1 MMHQQKW
8 QQMRRSHEGG
18 FTLVEMLV
26 AITILAILLTVTL
39 LTIPNHDD
47 RYWRDNLD
55 QLVGSLNMAQEES
68 ALSGTPML
76 VQIDAV
82 GWRFVPTTGAPSN
95 APVNAMIS
103 IGGSS
108 SNPAGSPQSVVGTS
122 GLMPDV
128 YRPQAW
134 HKPVVIEPVQLIL
147 GGETITTALQ
157 IPLAQEQRKALL
169 MRTSNGSFSW
179 VNGVAP

>member
-1 MMHQQKW
+1 MHQQKW
-8 QQMRRSHEGG
+8 QQMRRSHEAG

-26 AITILAILLTVTL
+26 AITILAILLAVATL
-39 LTIPNHDD
+39 AIPNHDE
-47 RYWRDNLD
+47 RYWKDNLD

-76 VQIDAV
+76 VQIDAL
-82 GWRFVPTTGAPSN
+82 GWRFVPATGAGSN
-95 APVNAMIS
+95 TPANTMIT
-103 IGGSS
+103 IGGMN
-108 SNPAGSPQSVVGTS
+108 SNPAGSQQSLVGTS

-134 HKPVVIEPVQLIL
+134 HKPVVIEPVQLTL
-147 GGETITTALQ
+147 GGEAITTVLQ

-179 VNGVAP
+179 ANGVAP